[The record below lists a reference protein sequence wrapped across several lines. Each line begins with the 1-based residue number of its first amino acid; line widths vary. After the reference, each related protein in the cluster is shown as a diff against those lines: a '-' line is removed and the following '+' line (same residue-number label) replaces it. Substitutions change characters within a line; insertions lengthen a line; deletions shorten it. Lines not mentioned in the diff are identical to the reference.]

1 MDDSN
6 RRGRRTRKALRD
18 FTLMPSICSTANS
31 EENKLKI
38 IHVEVS
44 ILRGQVVVL
53 PYHNNGKVENVPGVS
68 KIGVRVGYEA
78 IRYDLH
84 TAFTGENYRKNYFYF
99 FLQS

>member
-1 MDDSN
+1 MVSLIIRIVFCCGLATLNWYLLGMDDSN

-53 PYHNNGKVENVPGVS
+53 PYHNNGKVEDIPGVPQ
-68 KIGVRVGYEA
+68 IG
-78 IRYDLH
+78 IWM
-84 TAFTGENYRKNYFYF
+84 
-99 FLQS
+99 